1 MKLLADENMPYVHEL
16 FGDWAE
22 IISCPGRDLAP
33 EQLIDVDVLLV
44 RSITQVN
51 KALLAKANRLRF
63 VGTATIGCDHIDTE
77 LLAERGIAFASA
89 PGCNKVAV
97 GDYVLAALL
106 KVAAHKNWQL
116 KDKTLAV
123 VGVGNTGS
131 QVVARARALG
141 MKVHLC
147 DPFKASQDSCAA
159 GLNSPTDF
167 VDLSQALS
175 ADIIS
180 FHVPITEYGPHP
192 TWHLLGKAEIA
203 KLNGQQVLIN
213 ACRGEVWDNAA
224 LLARQLSK
232 EPLTLVMDVWEHE
245 PKVLAPLVPHT
256 LLATP
261 HIAGYS
267 LEGKA
272 RGTYALY
279 QALAEQQQLPLSHSL
294 EQLLPVAAISRVEL
308 AAPLDQALLSRLVSL
323 IYDINRDDAAFR
335 AALGQ
340 ADFFDRLRKQY
351 PERRELAS
359 LTIRS
364 ADLSVSASQA
374 STQTLQQ
381 LSQQASQEVTL
392 LQGVGFT
399 A

>member
-1 MKLLADENMPYVHEL
+1 MKLLADENMPYVQEL

-22 IISCPGRDLAP
+22 IITSPGRDMTP

-51 KALLAKANRLRF
+51 HALLAKANRLRF

-77 LLAERGIAFASA
+77 LLRERGIAFASA

-106 KVAAHKNWQL
+106 KVAAHKHWQL

-131 QVVARARALG
+131 QVVQRAKALG
-141 MKVHLC
+141 MRVLQC
-147 DPFKASQDSCAA
+147 DPFKALSCPMTSAI
-159 GLNSPTDF
+159 NPPTDF
-167 VDLSQALS
+167 VDLGQALT
-175 ADIIS
+175 ADIVS
-180 FHVPITEYGPHP
+180 FHVPITQDGAHP
-192 TWHLLGKAEIA
+192 TWHLLGASQISA
-203 KLNGQQVLIN
+203 LNADQVLIN

-232 EPLTLVMDVWEHE
+232 EPLTLVMDVWERE
-245 PKVLAPLVPHT
+245 PNVLAPLVSHV

-272 RGTYALY
+272 RGTFALY
-279 QALAEQQQLPLSHSL
+279 QALAEHAQLVRAHSL
-294 EQLLPVAAISRVEL
+294 EQLLPAPAITRVEL
-308 AAPLDQALLSRLVSL
+308 AASVAVTQNVSVDQSVYQSVDQALLARLVAL
-323 IYDINRDDAAFR
+323 VYDIERDDAAFR
-335 AALGQ
+335 VALGQ
-340 ADFFDRLRKQY
+340 PGFFDRLRKLY

-359 LTIRS
+359 LSVVLGASKRGS
-364 ADLSVSASQA
+364 AQLQA
-374 STQTLQQ
+374 L
-381 LSQQASQEVTL
+381 
-392 LQGVGFT
+392 GFSC
-399 A
+399 

>member
-1 MKLLADENMPYVHEL
+1 MKLLADENMPYVREL
-16 FGDWAE
+16 FGDWAD
-22 IISCPGRDLAP
+22 IITRPGRDLTP
-33 EQLIDVDVLLV
+33 EQLIDVEVLLV

-51 KALLAKANRLRF
+51 QALLAKANKLRF

-106 KVAAHKNWQL
+106 NIAEHKGWQL
-116 KDKTLAV
+116 SEKTLAV

-131 QVVARARALG
+131 QVVQRARALG
-141 MKVHLC
+141 MTVRLC
-147 DPFKASQDSCAA
+147 DPFKASDTSN
-159 GLNSPTDF
+159 LDTVNSRTDF
-167 VDLSQALS
+167 VDLEQALS

-180 FHVPITEYGPHP
+180 FHVPITQDGPHP

-203 KLNGQQVLIN
+203 KLNSDQVLIN

-224 LLARQLSK
+224 LLARQLK
-232 EPLTLVMDVWEHE
+232 PQPLTLVMDVWENE

-279 QALAEQQQLPLSHSL
+279 QALAEHEQLPLLHQF
-294 EQLLPVAAISRVEL
+294 EQLLPAAAIARVEL
-308 AAPLDQALLSRLVSL
+308 AGQLDQALLGRLVRL
-323 IYDINRDDAAFR
+323 IYDIKLDDAAFR
-335 AALGQ
+335 AALGEP
-340 ADFFDRLRKQY
+340 DFFDRLRKQY

-359 LTIRS
+359 LALLS
-364 ADLSVSASQA
+364 GALLENSDPLLEDADQLLKNNAQLQA
-374 STQTLQQ
+374 L
-381 LSQQASQEVTL
+381 
-392 LQGVGFT
+392 GFKV
-399 A
+399 

>member
-1 MKLLADENMPYVHEL
+1 MKLLADENMPYVQEL
-16 FGDWAE
+16 FGDWAD
-22 IISCPGRDLAP
+22 ITTCPGRGLSP

-63 VGTATIGCDHIDTE
+63 VGTATIGCDHIDTD
-77 LLAERGIAFASA
+77 LLTERGIAFASA

-131 QVVARARALG
+131 QVVQRASALG
-141 MKVHLC
+141 MKVLQC
-147 DPFKASQDSCAA
+147 DPFKALSCTQS
-159 GLNSPTDF
+159 SPTDF
-167 VDLSQALS
+167 VDLKQALT
-175 ADIIS
+175 ADIVS
-180 FHVPITEYGPHP
+180 FHVPITRGGGYP
-192 TWHLLGKAEIA
+192 TWHLLGKAEITEL
-203 KLNGQQVLIN
+203 KSEQVLVN

-224 LLARQLSK
+224 LLARQLSHA
-232 EPLTLVMDVWEHE
+232 PLTLVMDVWEDE
-245 PKVLAPLVPHT
+245 PNVLAPLVPHV

-272 RGTYALY
+272 RGTFALY
-279 QALAEQQQLPLSHSL
+279 QALAEFEQLTPAHSL
-294 EQLLPVAAISRVEL
+294 AQLLPAPAIKRVEL
-308 AAPLDQALLSRLVSL
+308 AACLDQSLLARLVGL
-323 IYDINRDDAAFR
+323 VYDISADDAAFR

-340 ADFFDRLRKQY
+340 PGFFDRLRKQY

-359 LTIRS
+359 LHLVLDSITFDP
-364 ADLSVSASQA
+364 AQA
-374 STQTLQQ
+374 
-381 LSQQASQEVTL
+381 QAL
-392 LQGVGFT
+392 GFNV
-399 A
+399 

>member
-1 MKLLADENMPYVHEL
+1 MKLLADENMPYVQEL

-22 IISCPGRDLAP
+22 IITCPGRDMTP

-51 KALLAKANRLRF
+51 NALLAKANKLRF

-106 KVAAHKNWQL
+106 TVAAHKHWQL

-131 QVVARARALG
+131 QVVQRATALG
-141 MKVHLC
+141 MTVLQC
-147 DPFKASQDSCAA
+147 DPFKAQH
-159 GLNSPTDF
+159 GLTPNSRNSPTDF
-167 VDLSQALS
+167 VDLKQALT
-175 ADIIS
+175 ADIVS
-180 FHVPITEYGPHP
+180 FHVPITQGGEHP
-192 TWHLLGKAEIA
+192 TWHLLGNSQIDALECE
-203 KLNGQQVLIN
+203 QVLIN

-224 LLARQLSK
+224 LLARQLGPA
-232 EPLTLVMDVWEHE
+232 PLTLVMDVWEQE
-245 PKVLAPLVPHT
+245 PNVLAPLVSHV

-272 RGTYALY
+272 RGTFALY
-279 QALAEQQQLPLSHSL
+279 QALAEHEQLALAHSL
-294 EQLLPVAAISRVEL
+294 EQLLPTPAIARVEL
-308 AAPLDQALLSRLVSL
+308 AASLDQALLARLVSL
-323 IYDINRDDAAFR
+323 VYDISLDDAAFR

-340 ADFFDRLRKQY
+340 PGFFDRLRKQY

-359 LTIRS
+359 LQLVLGQLT
-364 ADLSVSASQA
+364 DDGPQA
-374 STQTLQQ
+374 
-381 LSQQASQEVTL
+381 QAL
-392 LQGVGFT
+392 GFNV
-399 A
+399 

>member
-1 MKLLADENMPYVHEL
+1 MKLLADENMPYVQEL

-22 IISCPGRDLAP
+22 IVTCSGRGMTP

-51 KALLAKANRLRF
+51 QALLAKANRLRF

-77 LLAERGIAFASA
+77 LLRERGIAFASA

-131 QVVARARALG
+131 QVVQRANALG
-141 MKVHLC
+141 MRVLLC
-147 DPFKASQDSCAA
+147 DPFKALSCPMASA
-159 GLNSPTDF
+159 INLNPPTDF
-167 VDLSQALS
+167 VDLSQALT
-175 ADIIS
+175 ADIVS
-180 FHVPITEYGPHP
+180 FHVPITQGGEHP
-192 TWHLLGKAEIA
+192 TWHLLGESQISA
-203 KLNGQQVLIN
+203 LNPDQVLIN

-224 LLARQLSK
+224 LLARQLGA
-232 EPLTLVMDVWEHE
+232 EPLTLVMDVWERE
-245 PKVLAPLVPHT
+245 PNVLAPLVPHV

-272 RGTYALY
+272 RGTFALY
-279 QALAEQQQLPLSHSL
+279 QALAEHAQLARAHCL
-294 EQLLPVAAISRVEL
+294 EQLLPAPAITRVEL
-308 AAPLDQALLSRLVSL
+308 AADVAFTQRVDQALLARLVGL
-323 IYDINRDDAAFR
+323 VYDINADDRAFR

-340 ADFFDRLRKQY
+340 PGFFDRLRKFY

-359 LTIRS
+359 L
-364 ADLSVSASQA
+364 SVVLAGSKSG
-374 STQTLQQ
+374 STQV
-381 LSQQASQEVTL
+381 QAL
-392 LQGVGFT
+392 GFSG
-399 A
+399 

>member
-1 MKLLADENMPYVHEL
+1 MKLLADENMPYVQEL

-22 IISCPGRDLAP
+22 IIRVPGRDLTP

-51 KALLAKANRLRF
+51 EALLAKANKLRF

-77 LLAERGIAFASA
+77 LLAKRGIAFASA

-106 KVAAHKNWQL
+106 NIAEHKGWQL
-116 KDKTLAV
+116 SDKTLAV

-131 QVVARARALG
+131 QVVQRARALG
-141 MKVHLC
+141 MTVRLC
-147 DPFKASQDSCAA
+147 DPFKASHSLSPNFA
-159 GLNSPTDF
+159 NSPTVF
-167 VDLSQALS
+167 VDLDQALT

-180 FHVPITEYGPHP
+180 FHVPITQDGPHP
-192 TWHLLGKAEIA
+192 TWHLLEKTAIA
-203 KLNGQQVLIN
+203 ALKVDQVLIN

-224 LLARQLSK
+224 LLARQLSNK
-232 EPLTLVMDVWEHE
+232 PLTLVMDVWENE
-245 PKVLAPLVPHT
+245 PQVLAPLVAHT

-279 QALAEQQQLPLSHSL
+279 QALAEHDQLPLEHQL
-294 EQLLPVAAISRVEL
+294 EQLLPAAAIARIEL
-308 AAPLDQALLSRLVSL
+308 AGPLDQALLGRLVRL
-323 IYDINRDDAAFR
+323 NYDINLDDAAFR
-335 AALGQ
+335 AALGSP
-340 ADFFDRLRKQY
+340 DFFDRLRKQY

-359 LTIRS
+359 LE
-364 ADLSVSASQA
+364 LVSHGLLDNSSPLLAETAQLLKSKTHLQA
-374 STQTLQQ
+374 L
-381 LSQQASQEVTL
+381 
-392 LQGVGFT
+392 GFKV
-399 A
+399 